1 MNSSFTYSCFYRYKS
16 GYFSLEMWPL
26 LQLSVFLNGILF
38 FQCIIFASCPSSK
51 LCAHVGPLLSLE
63 GIQSLFKKAPL
74 SCVLLLVTER
84 LASRNATKVIA
95 VDDHTKPSSSS
106 SSSSSSEM
114 KREHSGNPDRLTPP
128 PDPQGGS
135 GIFTSPSCTMLHG
148 AHARQNMASLLI
160 CLL

>member
-1 MNSSFTYSCFYRYKS
+1 MCTCRPTSRSGGHPASFKT
-16 GYFSLEMWPL
+16 
-26 LQLSVFLNGILF
+26 
-38 FQCIIFASCPSSK
+38 
-51 LCAHVGPLLSLE
+51 
-63 GIQSLFKKAPL
+63 KKKPL
-74 SCVLLLVTER
+74 SCVLLLVAEK

-135 GIFTSPSCTMLHG
+135 GIFYFTFLHYVAWSTRTIKPGVCSHSSPLYMPYFFFFGLSVIMKIS
-148 AHARQNMASLLI
+148 ASNFS
-160 CLL
+160 